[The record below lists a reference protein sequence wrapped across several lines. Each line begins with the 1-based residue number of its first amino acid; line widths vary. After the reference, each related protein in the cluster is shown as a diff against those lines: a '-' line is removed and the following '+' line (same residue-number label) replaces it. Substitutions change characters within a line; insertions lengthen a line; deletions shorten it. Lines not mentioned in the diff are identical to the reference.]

1 MCSSDLLKRNKG
13 SSFAV
18 GFTKSIGGIG
28 RPEKAPSEVL
38 PAASWLAPEPV
49 QVNAHFVSQNNEQC
63 ATDDHHS
70 SSPKSHPQTSLFRIV
85 FLVESESL
93 ARVTWAPPEL
103 APTDDRPSPPP
114 EIVPTSGRPS
124 PASSPSSATA
134 VAHPRPLPVV
144 LTRRSCRLLLRSIC
158 MLLVRRTELA
168 A

>member
-1 MCSSDLLKRNKG
+1 MC
-13 SSFAV
+13 FA
-18 GFTKSIGGIG
+18 KAIDGIG

-49 QVNAHFVSQNNEQC
+49 QVNAHFVYQNYEQS
-63 ATDDHHS
+63 ATDDHHGS
-70 SSPKSHPQTSLFRIV
+70 TSKSHPQTSLFRIIFIV
-85 FLVESESL
+85 KSEKL
-93 ARVTWAPPEL
+93 ARVTRAPPEL

-124 PASSPSSATA
+124 PASSPSSAAA
-134 VAHPRPLPVV
+134 VAHPRPLPVL

-158 MLLVRRTELA
+158 TLLVRRTELA